1 MGDPWKSKN
10 WFVSPWNYSNEVI
23 SKFNFPRKIKFHDV
37 TLRDGEQ
44 QTGLV
49 FNKDEKIKIAEKLA
63 EVGVDRIEAG
73 MPAVSEQDEA
83 AIKEIVKRNL
93 GPEIFTFSRCVKDD
107 VKRAV
112 DCGVDGIIIEIPSSK
127 HIIEKAY
134 GWSIEKA
141 MELSIEATRYAKEND
156 LYIVFFP
163 VDMTR
168 AELGWFL
175 KMIEKVSTEGHMD
188 ALALV
193 DTMGVLSPHAVSFLV
208 KEIKNKINKP
218 LETHFHDDFNCAS
231 ANTVIALAAG
241 AEVVQASVS
250 GIGERSGMAAYED
263 IAMMLKTMYGVDIN
277 LQFDK
282 FYETSKLIQEIS
294 NIKLPDNRPIVGDR
308 IFDVESGIVSVW
320 MNRLMGSEDILEI
333 FPFHWNFIGHN
344 KPKVVLGKHSGG
356 ASIKNWLDRFGIEAD
371 DEKIGEILTRVKEEA
386 YKKKGLIGEK
396 EFKKIVEQI
405 FKRGENL

>member
-263 IAMMLKTMYGVDIN
+263 IAMMLKTMYGVDID
-277 LQFDK
+277 LQFNK

-320 MNRLMGSEDILEI
+320 MNRLMDSEDILEI
-333 FPFHWNFIGHN
+333 FPFHWDFIGHN

-356 ASIKNWLDRFGIEAD
+356 ASIKNWLDKFDIEAD
-371 DEKIGEILTRVKEEA
+371 DEKIGEILAKVKKKA
-386 YKKKGLIGEK
+386 YEKKGLVNESEFRKIIGE
-396 EFKKIVEQI
+396 VLD
-405 FKRGENL
+405 R

>member
-263 IAMMLKTMYGVDIN
+263 IAMMLKTMYSVDIN

-320 MNRLMGSEDILEI
+320 MNRLMDSEDILEI
-333 FPFHWNFIGHN
+333 FPFHWDFIGHN

-356 ASIKNWLDRFGIEAD
+356 ASIKNWLDKFDIEAD
-371 DEKIGEILTRVKEEA
+371 DEKIGEILARVKKKA
-386 YKKKGLIGEK
+386 YEKKGLVNESEFRKIIGE
-396 EFKKIVEQI
+396 VLD
-405 FKRGENL
+405 R

>member
-263 IAMMLKTMYGVDIN
+263 IAMMLKTMYGVDID

-320 MNRLMGSEDILEI
+320 MNRLMDSEDILEI
-333 FPFHWNFIGHN
+333 FPFHWDFIGHN

-356 ASIKNWLDRFGIEAD
+356 ASIKNWLDKFDIEAD
-371 DEKIGEILTRVKEEA
+371 DEKIGEILAKVKKKA
-386 YKKKGLIGEK
+386 YEKKGLVNESEFRKIIGE
-396 EFKKIVEQI
+396 VLD
-405 FKRGENL
+405 R

>member
-1 MGDPWKSKN
+1 MGKPWKSKN

-141 MELSIEATRYAKEND
+141 MELSIEATRYAKENN

-263 IAMMLKTMYGVDIN
+263 VAMMLKTMYDVNVN

-320 MNRLMGSEDILEI
+320 MNRLMDSEDILEI
-333 FPFHWNFIGHN
+333 FPFHWDFIGHN

-356 ASIKNWLDRFGIEAD
+356 ASIKNWLDKFDIEAD
-371 DEKIGEILTRVKEEA
+371 DEKIGKILARVKKKA
-386 YKKKGLIGEK
+386 YEKKGLVNESEFRKIIGE
-396 EFKKIVEQI
+396 VLD
-405 FKRGENL
+405 R

>member
-141 MELSIEATRYAKEND
+141 MELSIEATRYAKENN

-263 IAMMLKTMYGVDIN
+263 IAMMLKTMYGVDID

-308 IFDVESGIVSVW
+308 IFNVESGIVSVW

-333 FPFHWNFIGHN
+333 FPFHWDFIGHN

-356 ASIKNWLDRFGIEAD
+356 ASIKNWLDKFDIEAD
-371 DEKIGEILTRVKEEA
+371 DEKIGEILAKVKKKA
-386 YKKKGLIGEK
+386 YEKKGLVNESEFRKIIGE
-396 EFKKIVEQI
+396 VLD
-405 FKRGENL
+405 R

>member
-112 DCGVDGIIIEIPSSK
+112 DCGVDGIIIEIPSSR

-308 IFDVESGIVSVW
+308 IFNVESGIVSVW

-333 FPFHWNFIGHN
+333 FPFHWDFIGQN
-344 KPKVVLGKHSGG
+344 EPKVVLGKHSGG
-356 ASIKNWLDRFGIEAD
+356 ASIKNWLDKSDIEAD
-371 DEKIGEILTRVKEEA
+371 DEKIGKILARVKKKA
-386 YKKKGLIGEK
+386 YEKKGLVNESEFRKIIGE
-396 EFKKIVEQI
+396 VLD
-405 FKRGENL
+405 R

>member
-1 MGDPWKSKN
+1 MVDPWKSKN

-93 GPEIFTFSRCVKDD
+93 GPKIFTFSRCVKDD

-141 MELSIEATRYAKEND
+141 MELSIEATRYAKENN

-263 IAMMLKTMYGVDIN
+263 VAMMLKTMYGVDIN

-308 IFDVESGIVSVW
+308 IFNVESGIVSVW

-333 FPFHWNFIGHN
+333 FPFHWDFVGHN

-356 ASIKNWLDRFGIEAD
+356 ASIKNWLDKSDIEAD
-371 DEKIGEILTRVKEEA
+371 DEKISEILARVKNKA
-386 YKKKGLIGEK
+386 YEKKGLVNESEFRKIIGE
-396 EFKKIVEQI
+396 VLD
-405 FKRGENL
+405 R

>member
-308 IFDVESGIVSVW
+308 IFNVESGIVSVW

-333 FPFHWNFIGHN
+333 FPFHWDFIGQN
-344 KPKVVLGKHSGG
+344 EPKVVLGKHSGG
-356 ASIKNWLDRFGIEAD
+356 ASIKNWLDKSDIEAD
-371 DEKIGEILTRVKEEA
+371 DEKIGKILARVKKKA
-386 YKKKGLIGEK
+386 YEKKGLVNESEFRKIIGE
-396 EFKKIVEQI
+396 VLD
-405 FKRGENL
+405 R

>member
-1 MGDPWKSKN
+1 MVDPWKSKN

-141 MELSIEATRYAKEND
+141 MELSIEATRYAKENN

-263 IAMMLKTMYGVDIN
+263 VAMMLKTMYGVDIN

-308 IFDVESGIVSVW
+308 IFNVESGIVSVW

-333 FPFHWNFIGHN
+333 FPFHWDFVGHN

-356 ASIKNWLDRFGIEAD
+356 ASIKNWLDKSDIEAD
-371 DEKIGEILTRVKEEA
+371 DEKISEILARVKNKA
-386 YKKKGLIGEK
+386 YEKKGLVNESEFRKIIGE
-396 EFKKIVEQI
+396 VLD
-405 FKRGENL
+405 R

>member
-308 IFDVESGIVSVW
+308 IFNVESGIVSVW

-333 FPFHWNFIGHN
+333 FPFHWDFIGHN
-344 KPKVVLGKHSGG
+344 EPKVVLGKHSGG
-356 ASIKNWLDRFGIEAD
+356 ASIKNWLDKSDIEAD
-371 DEKIGEILTRVKEEA
+371 DEKIGKILARVKKKA
-386 YKKKGLIGEK
+386 YEKKGLVNESEFRKIIGE
-396 EFKKIVEQI
+396 VLD
-405 FKRGENL
+405 R